1 VSNVTNMGS
10 MFRNAKSFNQPLNAW
25 DVSNVTN
32 MYGMFFEAT
41 SFNIEEN
48 ASWYNRRVGGNMN
61 SKKKTGR
68 KLGSLKRKSYK
79 LRYKKK

>member
-1 VSNVTNMGS
+1 
-10 MFRNAKSFNQPLNAW
+10 
-25 DVSNVTN
+25 